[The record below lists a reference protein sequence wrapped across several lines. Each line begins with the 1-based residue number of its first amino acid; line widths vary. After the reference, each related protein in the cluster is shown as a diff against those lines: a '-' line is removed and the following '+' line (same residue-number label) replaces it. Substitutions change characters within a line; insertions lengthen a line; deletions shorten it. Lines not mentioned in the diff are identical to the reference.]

1 MAARAAAAGAQAGRR
16 PERDGRFARGR
27 SSDSLGGD
35 RPGLGPHPA
44 GKSDE
49 GESVRQVGSV
59 ASEREANLFA
69 DYLLAQKI
77 PTKIL
82 TTKDGRREIW
92 IQNEDQV
99 PRASE
104 EFRAF
109 VEAPDDPR
117 YHESREVAREVR
129 RAREKAEKEHARN
142 TRDLRDRWE
151 GPSWRRYPLTVGLMV
166 TSVAVSVLT
175 NFGRED
181 LGKFDM
187 HNPGA
192 PSLERRLLFSDY
204 DVVLELRGFFPE
216 PRLVGHGFADI
227 LHGQVWRLVTPIFLH
242 FGIWHL
248 VFNMSA
254 LRYFG
259 GLIEM
264 RKGTGRLATLVLVSA
279 VASNVGECL
288 IELQSRDVV
297 LFGGMSGV
305 AYALFGYLWMKGWAH
320 PEEGLGVN
328 DNTVIMM
335 IVWFLLCFTKMLG
348 PVANAAHGVGLALGM
363 GLGLS
368 RF

>member
-1 MAARAAAAGAQAGRR
+1 M
-16 PERDGRFARGR
+16 
-27 SSDSLGGD
+27 
-35 RPGLGPHPA
+35 
-44 GKSDE
+44 
-49 GESVRQVGSV
+49 RQVGSV

-82 TTKDGRREIW
+82 PTKDGRREIW
-92 IQNEDQV
+92 VQNEDHV

-117 YHESREVAREVR
+117 YRDSREVAREVR
-129 RAREKAEKEHARN
+129 RAREKAEKDHARN

-151 GPSWRRYPLTVGLMV
+151 GPSWRRYPLTVGLIV
-166 TSVAVSVLT
+166 VSVAVSVMT
-175 NFGRED
+175 NFGRDRLAGLDAE
-181 LGKFDM
+181 
-187 HNPGA
+187 
-192 PSLERRLLFSDY
+192 SLNKPTLFRSLVFSDY
-204 DVVLELRGFFPE
+204 TIRWEAKGFFPE
-216 PRLVGHGFADI
+216 PVREGHGFADI

-242 FGIWHL
+242 FSIWHL

-259 GLIEM
+259 GLIET
-264 RKGTGRLATLVLVSA
+264 RKGTLKLAILVLVSA

-328 DNTVIMM
+328 DNTVVMM
-335 IVWFLLCFTKMLG
+335 IVWFLLCFTKVLG
-348 PVANAAHGVGLALGM
+348 PVANAAHGVGLAVGM
-363 GLGLS
+363 AFGLT